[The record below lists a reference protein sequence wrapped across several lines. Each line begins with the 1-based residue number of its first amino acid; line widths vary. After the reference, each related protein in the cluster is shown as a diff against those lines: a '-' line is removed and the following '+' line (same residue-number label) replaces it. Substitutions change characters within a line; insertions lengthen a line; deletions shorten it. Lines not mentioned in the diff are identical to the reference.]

1 LLVAS
6 LRLKLRLVKLVAV
19 CLLLVTSCWFLQTSD
34 SQPIFT
40 TVIASPA
47 SAGRSNL
54 IGGYLLPD
62 EPELLDDP
70 ELLLLLPD
78 ELPEDAWAELRLGDD
93 DLAAE
98 ELTEPR
104 LGDDDLAAGADD
116 LDEDTE
122 PDLL

>member
-1 LLVAS
+1 MKKLIKNRPGKLLSEA
-6 LRLKLRLVKLVAV
+6 A
-19 CLLLVTSCWFLQTSD
+19 LLLGYFSFS
-34 SQPIFT
+34 
-40 TVIASPA
+40 
-47 SAGRSNL
+47 
-54 IGGYLLPD
+54 YLLPD

-93 DLAAE
+93 DLAVE

-104 LGDDDLAAGADD
+104 LGDEDLAAGADD
-116 LDEDTE
+116 LDEGAE